1 MANQKMRIKLK
12 AYDHNIIDQASSR
25 IIDTAKA
32 CDCEISGP
40 IPLPTN
46 REIVTVIRSPH
57 KHKDSREQF
66 EIKTH
71 KRIIDIFSPSAKA
84 IDMLTKLDLPAGI
97 DISIKLS

>member
-1 MANQKMRIKLK
+1 MANQKIRIKLK
-12 AYDHNIIDQASSR
+12 AYDHNLLDQAAGR
-25 IIDTAKA
+25 IIETAKKNG
-32 CDCEISGP
+32 CEISGP
-40 IPLPTN
+40 IPLPTD

-71 KRIIDIFSPSAKA
+71 KRVIDIFSPSAKA

-97 DISIKLS
+97 DINIKL